1 MRRDWREADHAAARE
16 RMVERQ
22 IRQRGVVDPAVLEA
36 MRTVPRHEFV
46 GLASEGRA
54 HADSAL
60 PIGERQTISQPYI
73 VALMCEALALDRSSR
88 VLDVGTGSG
97 YSAAVLSLLAGKV
110 LSIER
115 HQSLADEA
123 RARLERLGYD
133 VEVRCGDGTLGWPEE
148 APFDAIAVAAASKRV
163 PPALTEQLVDG
174 GRLVIP
180 LGSRYGGQEL
190 VRITKRG
197 SELERTPLCLVRF
210 VPLVAD

>member
-1 MRRDWREADHAAARE
+1 MATPADDDHAAARAE
-16 RMVERQ
+16 MVERQ
-22 IRQRGVVDPAVLEA
+22 IRQRGVRDPAVLHA
-36 MRTVPRHEFV
+36 MATVPRHEFV
-46 GLASEGRA
+46 AEGTERRA

-73 VALMCEALALDRSSR
+73 VALMCEALQLDRSSR

-97 YSAAVLSLLAGKV
+97 YSAAVLSLLAGRV
-110 LSIER
+110 FSIER
-115 HQSLADEA
+115 HRSLADAA
-123 RARLERLGYD
+123 RERLQRLGYD

-148 APFDAIAVAAASKRV
+148 APFDGIVVAAATKDV

-180 LGSRYGGQEL
+180 LGGRFGGQEL
-190 VRITKRG
+190 VRITRRG
-197 SELERTPLCLVRF
+197 SELERTPICLVRF